1 MEETPYFEILTPLR
15 VLIRTTPSYWNN
27 IVTQKHP
34 ILANQEELAKLTL
47 KEPSEIRS
55 SFSDPNVFL
64 YYRSDPPYYLCIVVR
79 HLNGEGFIITAY
91 RTHRIKRGQLVWT
104 P

>member
-15 VLIRTTPSYWNN
+15 VLIRTTPSYWDN
-27 IVTQKHP
+27 IITQKHP

-55 SFSDPNVFL
+55 SRVSARKKETKNVK
-64 YYRSDPPYYLCIVVR
+64 
-79 HLNGEGFIITAY
+79 
-91 RTHRIKRGQLVWT
+91 KRKLE
-104 P
+104 